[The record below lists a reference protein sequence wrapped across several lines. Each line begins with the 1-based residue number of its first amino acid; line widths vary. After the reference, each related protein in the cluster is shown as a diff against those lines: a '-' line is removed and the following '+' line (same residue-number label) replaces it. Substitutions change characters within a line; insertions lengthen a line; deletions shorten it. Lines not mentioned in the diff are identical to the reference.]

1 MTLGVPTALQGRPHA
16 QKSLTNTKWTPWL
29 FCVCF
34 VVVAMAQWSFVF
46 GDLVLFS
53 FLLVLCEQES
63 ERRPSWVSEQR
74 DWEGWR
80 EGEDCGQNALSNKFK
95 RDFQIKKNE
104 VISFTKTIK
113 YYLKI

>member
-1 MTLGVPTALQGRPHA
+1 MIRGVPAALQGRTHA

-34 VVVAMAQWSFVF
+34 VVVVMAQWSFVF
-46 GDLVLFS
+46 WGLVLFC

-74 DWEGWR
+74 GWEGWR
-80 EGEDCGQNALSNKFK
+80 EREDYDQNALYNKFK
-95 RDFQIKKNE
+95 RNFQLKKNE
-104 VISFTKTIK
+104 VISFTKQ
-113 YYLKI
+113 